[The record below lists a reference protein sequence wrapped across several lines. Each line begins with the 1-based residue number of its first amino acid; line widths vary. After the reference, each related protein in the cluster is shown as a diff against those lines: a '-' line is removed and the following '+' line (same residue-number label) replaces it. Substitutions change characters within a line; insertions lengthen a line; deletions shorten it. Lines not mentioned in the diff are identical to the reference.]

1 MAALAGEGAP
11 EVSLLCQL
19 SNTPVSSEM
28 RDTEMLHG
36 EGDGSLVLVYNLSI
50 CRADWDGGGWG
61 YATLWPGLGLA
72 KGRQWSQN
80 IQPSPFPEFPLL
92 CELRTLQVTG
102 A

>member
-19 SNTPVSSEM
+19 S
-28 RDTEMLHG
+28 DTKMLDG

-72 KGRQWSQN
+72 KGRQWSRN